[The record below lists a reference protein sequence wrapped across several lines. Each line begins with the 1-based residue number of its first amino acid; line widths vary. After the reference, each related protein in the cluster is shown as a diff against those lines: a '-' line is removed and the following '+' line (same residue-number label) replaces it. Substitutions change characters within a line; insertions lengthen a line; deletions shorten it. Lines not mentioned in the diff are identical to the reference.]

1 MRLLSPRQ
9 STFQRAGARRARA
22 ILVAASLGAV
32 LCGMMAGIQ
41 PVLLVV
47 PLLIAVPIVLWKHPE
62 FGVIFL
68 IATATVI
75 ENLTFS
81 IGSHSSP
88 FTSKI
93 PWWRTFTHGMILFP
107 VEFFLILLLLVW
119 VLKAG
124 EERSFGLP
132 KSPIFTALKVFWIF
146 LIIAVGLGLARGA
159 QLKFDL
165 WEVRSWIY
173 LTVVILLAAALIK
186 TKAALWA
193 VLWTFV
199 LGSGFKG
206 IQGTIIFFS
215 YARKMDPRPEYILA
229 HEEAFFFGVF
239 IAITAAL
246 WLYGI
251 KGRLRTT
258 ATALLPFVVIADL
271 ANARRTAWAILAM
284 ALLTMAVIGL
294 VTLPNRRKFLRRTL
308 ILAAVVSTVYF
319 PVYWHKDGTLAQP
332 ARAVQSQF
340 HPSQRDEASDL
351 YRQQENANLILDI
364 RNSGLLGLGFGRPI
378 GYELPI
384 TNISNYDPMIA
395 FIPHDGILWIW
406 LKTGMQGEI
415 AFWCLIGIA
424 IVRSCDVARASDRK
438 LAMFGNLVACS
449 IVGYLVYGYEDL
461 GFAEFRIAVGIG
473 CLSGAMEAARRMASD
488 GSPDSP
494 DGLQAPLPAIGDERN
509 PRWLHSAR
517 STPRP
522 SYRGAISSH

>member
-1 MRLLSPRQ
+1 MRLLSSRQ

-364 RNSGLLGLGFGRPI
+364 RKFWALGPGLRETDRLRAAHNEHLQLRSDDRVHPARRNSVDMAEDGDAGRDRFLVPYRDCDCPVMRRGPGLGSQAGHVWEPGRLLDRR
-378 GYELPI
+378 LPGLWVRG
-384 TNISNYDPMIA
+384 PG
-395 FIPHDGILWIW
+395 FRRVPHRG
-406 LKTGMQGEI
+406 GNRM
-415 AFWCLIGIA
+415 
-424 IVRSCDVARASDRK
+424 SDRCH
-438 LAMFGNLVACS
+438 G
-449 IVGYLVYGYEDL
+449 
-461 GFAEFRIAVGIG
+461 
-473 CLSGAMEAARRMASD
+473 SGEKDGERRQ
-488 GSPDSP
+488 PR
-494 DGLQAPLPAIGDERN
+494 Q
-509 PRWLHSAR
+509 PRWPTGPTAGDR
-517 STPRP
+517 R
-522 SYRGAISSH
+522 